1 MKINIPENAK
11 KVINQLNNSA
21 FEAYAVGGCVRNA
34 MMGIEPHDWDICT
47 SAKPDEMER
56 VFKDYETHDFGLKH
70 GTLTVMSGG
79 EAFEVTTYRIDGA
92 YSDNRHPE
100 QVTFTD
106 DLTLDLSRRDFTCN
120 AMAYNDKDG
129 VIDPF
134 GGAEDIK
141 KGILRCVGDPDKR
154 FNEDALRILR
164 GLRFASTCGFDIE
177 KSTAQSIHK
186 NAALLNNIAYERIRS
201 ELTGLLRGE
210 AVCKILTEFRDVI
223 AVFIPEIKPTFDFPQ
238 HTKHHVYDVW
248 QHIVHSIDS
257 VEQNDILR
265 MTMLLH
271 DLGKPQAC
279 TTDKNGCN
287 HFKGHQQISAE
298 LAEKILKRLR
308 FPNEF
313 SETCLKLILWHDERC
328 SGSKKQI
335 KRLLNNI
342 GEENTRLL
350 FKVQRADTAAQ
361 SEYLR
366 AEKFASIDLAE
377 RQTEEILAENQCFN
391 LKSLEV
397 NGSDIKA
404 LGVKEGR
411 AIGELLNKLLDDVI
425 EERVPNEKG
434 ALLRLA
440 QKYISK

>member
-210 AVCKILTEFRDVI
+210 AVCKILTEFRNVI

-425 EERVPNEKG
+425 EERVPNDKG

>member
-201 ELTGLLRGE
+201 ELMGLLRGE

-223 AVFIPEIKPTFDFPQ
+223 AMFIPEIKPTFDFPQ

>member
-11 KVINQLNNSA
+11 KVIDQLNNSG
-21 FEAYAVGGCVRNA
+21 FEAYAVGGCVRSA
-34 MMGIEPHDWDICT
+34 IMGIEPHDWDICT
-47 SAKPDEMER
+47 NAKPEQMER

-79 EAFEVTTYRIDGA
+79 GAFEVTAYRVDGA

-120 AMAYNDKDG
+120 AMAYNEKDG
-129 VIDPF
+129 IIDPF

-141 KGILRCVGDPDKR
+141 KGVLRCVGEPDKR

-164 GLRFASTCGFDIE
+164 GLRFASACGFDIE
-177 KSTAQSIHK
+177 KSTAGSIHK
-186 NAALLNNIAYERIRS
+186 NAALLNNIANERIRV
-201 ELTGLLRGE
+201 ELLGLLRGD
-210 AVCKILTEFRDVI
+210 AACKILTEFRDVI
-223 AVFIPEIKPTFDFPQ
+223 AVFIPEIKQTFDFPQ
-238 HTKHHVYDVW
+238 RTKHHVYDVW
-248 QHIVHSIDS
+248 QHIVHSIAA
-257 VEQNDILR
+257 VEQNDVLR

-279 TTDKNGCN
+279 TTDESGFN

-298 LAEKILKRLR
+298 LAENILKRLR
-308 FPNEF
+308 FPNDF
-313 SETCLKLILWHDERC
+313 YETCLKLIVWHDERYR
-328 SGSKKQI
+328 GSKKQI

-377 RQTEEILAENQCFN
+377 RQMEEILAENQCFD
-391 LKSLEV
+391 LKSLAV
-397 NGSDIKA
+397 NGSDLKT

-411 AIGELLNKLLDDVI
+411 AIGELLNKLLEDVI
-425 EERVPNEKG
+425 EERVPNDKG

>member
-1 MKINIPENAK
+1 MKINIPQNAK
-11 KVINQLNNSA
+11 TVINELNNSG
-21 FEAYAVGGCVRNA
+21 FEAYVVGGCVRNA
-34 MMGIEPHDWDICT
+34 MMGVEPHDWDICT
-47 SAKPDEMER
+47 SAKPSEMER

-92 YSDNRHPE
+92 YSDNRHPK

-134 GGAEDIK
+134 GGEDDLRNNL
-141 KGILRCVGDPDKR
+141 LRCVGDPDKR
-154 FNEDALRILR
+154 FNEDALRIMR
-164 GLRFASTCGFDIE
+164 GLRFASACGFDIE

-186 NAALLNNIAYERIRS
+186 NAALLNNIANERIRV
-201 ELTGLLRGE
+201 ELLGLLRGE

-223 AVFIPEIKPTFDFPQ
+223 AVFIPELAQTFDFPQ

-248 QHIVHSIDS
+248 QHIVHSVDS

-279 TTDKNGCN
+279 TTDENGCS

-298 LAEKILKRLR
+298 LAENILKRLR
-308 FPNEF
+308 FPNDF
-313 SETCLKLILWHDERC
+313 YETCMKLILWHDVRY

-335 KRLLNNI
+335 KRLLQKL

-366 AEKFASIDLAE
+366 TEKFASIGLAE
-377 RQTEEILAENQCFN
+377 RQAEEILAENQCFD
-391 LKSLEV
+391 LKSLKV

-425 EERVPNEKG
+425 EERVENNKPE
-434 ALLRLA
+434 LLKRA
-440 QKYISK
+440 KEYISS

>member
-11 KVINQLNNSA
+11 KIINELNNSG
-21 FEAYAVGGCVRNA
+21 FEAYVVGGCVRNA
-34 MMGIEPHDWDICT
+34 MMGVAPHDWDICT
-47 SAKPDEMER
+47 SAKPEQMQR
-56 VFKDYETHDFGLKH
+56 VFKDYVTHDFGLKH
-70 GTLTVMSGG
+70 GTLTVMFGG

-92 YSDNRHPE
+92 YADNRHPE

-120 AMAYNDKDG
+120 AMAYNDRDG

-134 GGAEDIK
+134 GGAEDLHNN
-141 KGILRCVGDPDKR
+141 ILRCVGVPNNR
-154 FNEDALRILR
+154 FNEDALRIMR
-164 GLRFASTCGFDIE
+164 GLRFASACGFDIE
-177 KSTAQSIHK
+177 ESTAQSIHK
-186 NAALLNNIAYERIRS
+186 NASLLNNIAAERIRA

-223 AVFIPEIKPTFDFPQ
+223 AVFIPEIKQTFDFPQ
-238 HTKHHVYDVW
+238 RTKHHVYDVW
-248 QHIVHSIDS
+248 QHIVHSVAS

-279 TTDKNGCN
+279 TTDENGCN

-298 LAEKILKRLR
+298 LAEGILKRLR

-313 SETCLKLILWHDERC
+313 SETCLKLIMWHDVRY
-328 SGSKKQI
+328 SGTKKQI
-335 KRLLNNI
+335 KRLLQKL
-342 GEENTRLL
+342 GEENTHLL

-377 RQTEEILAENQCFN
+377 RQTDEILSENQCIN
-391 LKSLEV
+391 LKNLEV

-425 EERVPNEKG
+425 EERVPNEKN
-434 ALLRLA
+434 ALLEKL
-440 QKYISK
+440 KNYISK

>member
-223 AVFIPEIKPTFDFPQ
+223 AVFIPEIKLTFDFPQ